1 MKRNEN
7 FASKELMGSMV
18 LVPIGENAN
27 DFNGIITLNETAKFM
42 WDAAVGEFE
51 EADLIDAVMKE
62 YEIDRETAADGVQIF
77 LKRMKEE
84 GCIE

>member
-7 FASKELMGSMV
+7 FVAKELMGSMV
-18 LVPIGENAN
+18 LVHIGEG
-27 DFNGIITLNETAKFM
+27 DFNGIITLNESAKFL

-51 EADLIDAVMKE
+51 EADLIDALIKE
-62 YEIDRETAADGVQIF
+62 YDIDVATATDGVEVF